1 MDNGLA
7 NDCWSG
13 VCGTPKLPGVWEIP
27 MYAVVDSSGTAQL
40 MDVYLAG
47 SVSDVTQ
54 WSNTNFERHY
64 NGTRQPFG
72 IYIHPSK

>member
-1 MDNGLA
+1 
-7 NDCWSG
+7 
-13 VCGTPKLPGVWEIP
+13 